1 MKRKLAF
8 LAHYGSDK
16 GKVCFFEVEE
26 AKAYSL
32 TELAELQEEIWNH
45 RYPDGS

>member
-1 MKRKLAF
+1 VLNTA
-8 LAHYGSDK
+8 YGKDK
-16 GKVCFFEVEE
+16 GKIYVEEVEE
-26 AKAYSL
+26 TKGVSL